1 MKVMV
6 MMVALLVLLPAALLA
21 GFGDLARLG
30 KPVMKRASTFDKTG
44 GNDDRFTLAPG
55 EVGKLEMDG
64 AGSIKHIWFT
74 LNSQDPGYLRKAR
87 LRMYW
92 DGSREA
98 AVDSPFG
105 DFFCLGHGEVND
117 VVSSMVCVTKAPHYE
132 APPGAAAFNCYF
144 PMPFASGA
152 VVEVENGGSSELILY
167 AHIDYESAQAVA
179 GMGRFHAR
187 YMSEKTTPVSN
198 PPYIEK
204 GNAKETINPS
214 GEENYVILDV
224 QGEGHYVGC
233 CLSVNSREEDAGKW
247 YEGDDMIFVDGEP
260 WPPAIH
266 GTGTEDYFNNAWG
279 FRREFNTP
287 YYGCSYLRKR
297 DTDSY
302 FNGLFSV
309 YRFHVT
315 DPVSFKE
322 SIKVTVEHGHAN
334 DAANQ
339 YSSVAYW
346 YQNDANTP
354 VPAVTQ
360 QPEKPVEEKKSR
372 ADLNKHWDH

>member
-1 MKVMV
+1 MKTV
-6 MMVALLVLLPAALLA
+6 MMTIALLMLPVVLMA
-21 GFGDLARLG
+21 GVDDLAKLG

-44 GNDDRFTLAPG
+44 GNNDKFVLAPG
-55 EVGKLEMDG
+55 ETGKLEI
-64 AGSIKHIWFT
+64 AGVGSVKHIWFT
-74 LNSQDPGYLRKAR
+74 LSSQDPDYLRNTR

-92 DGSREA
+92 DGATGA

-144 PMPFASGA
+144 PMPFGDGA
-152 VVEVENGGSSELILY
+152 VVEVENGGKSELILY
-167 AHIDYESAQAVA
+167 AHIDYEAYESPQAVT

-187 YMSEKTTPVSN
+187 YMSEKTTSAASPLFVEN
-198 PPYIEK
+198 GDK
-204 GNAKETINPS
+204 KETINPG
-214 GEENYVILDV
+214 GEENYVLLDV

-233 CLSVNSREEDAGKW
+233 CLSVDSRKDEAGKW

-297 DTDSY
+297 DTDDY

-309 YRFHVT
+309 YRFHVV
-315 DPVSFKE
+315 DPISFTK
-322 SIKVTVEHGHAN
+322 SIRVTVEHGHAN

-346 YQNDANTP
+346 YQNDAHTP
-354 VPAVTQ
+354 VP
-360 QPEKPVEEKKSR
+360 QPAKPGEEKKSR